1 MIDNIY
7 FTMYLELIGWI
18 ATVFIILSFIQKDM
32 FRLRLL
38 SLVGAL
44 FWAVYGLISG
54 SWSIVFL
61 NVVVGII
68 QVYWVCRIRLNKS
81 ERN

>member
-1 MIDNIY
+1 MI
-7 FTMYLELIGWI
+7 LEAIGWI

-32 FRLRLL
+32 LRLRLL

-44 FWAVYGLISG
+44 FWTAYGLILG

-68 QVYWVCRIRLNKS
+68 QVYWVRKIRLEKAK
-81 ERN
+81 RD

>member
-1 MIDNIY
+1 
-7 FTMYLELIGWI
+7 MYLEVIGWI

-32 FRLRLL
+32 FKLRLL

-44 FWAVYGLISG
+44 FWTVYGLISG

-68 QVYWVCRIRLNKS
+68 QVYWIRKIRLKKS
-81 ERN
+81 KED

>member
-1 MIDNIY
+1 
-7 FTMYLELIGWI
+7 MYLEAIGWI

-32 FRLRLL
+32 LRLRLL

-44 FWAVYGLISG
+44 FWTVYGLISG

-61 NVVVGII
+61 NMVVSII
-68 QVYWVCRIRLNKS
+68 QLYWVRKIRLEKAK
-81 ERN
+81 RD

>member
-1 MIDNIY
+1 
-7 FTMYLELIGWI
+7 MYLEVIGWI

-32 FRLRLL
+32 LRLRLL

-44 FWAVYGLISG
+44 FWTAYGLILG

-68 QVYWVCRIRLNKS
+68 QVYWVRKIRLN
-81 ERN
+81 N

>member
-1 MIDNIY
+1 
-7 FTMYLELIGWI
+7 MYLEVIGWI
-18 ATVFIILSFIQKDM
+18 ATVFIILSFIQRDM

-44 FWAVYGLISG
+44 FWTMYGLISG

-61 NVVVGII
+61 NVVVSII
-68 QVYWVCRIRLNKS
+68 QMYWVFKIRLNKS
-81 ERN
+81 ESN